1 MTNDNDDKT
10 IGEYNRR
17 VWEHDNR
24 KSSDNGGHCGKVA
37 MVGPNV
43 VSGCEQWT
51 RATGLGYLTR
61 FISLIYFAS
70 HLNFAQLLSQQL
82 AMSQLSASSAFT
94 FATEQ
99 GFMSASD
106 QVRETIKTKPSFV
119 SGTKNEIEEWGNR
132 YANAVVSR
140 KLVRTNEH

>member
-24 KSSDNGGHCGKVA
+24 KSSDNGGDCGKVA
-37 MVGPNV
+37 MVGPNA

-61 FISLIYFAS
+61 FISLIDFAS
-70 HLNFAQLLSQQL
+70 HRNSFQLLS
-82 AMSQLSASSAFT
+82 
-94 FATEQ
+94 
-99 GFMSASD
+99 
-106 QVRETIKTKPSFV
+106 
-119 SGTKNEIEEWGNR
+119 
-132 YANAVVSR
+132 
-140 KLVRTNEH
+140 